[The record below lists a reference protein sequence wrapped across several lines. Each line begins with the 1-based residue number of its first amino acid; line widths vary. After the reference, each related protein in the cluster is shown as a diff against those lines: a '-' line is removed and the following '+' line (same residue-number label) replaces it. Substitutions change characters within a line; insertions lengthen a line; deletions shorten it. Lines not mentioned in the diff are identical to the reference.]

1 LARRALTSA
10 PAAAAAQPEPEV
22 LGAGAGE
29 GRDGERQLY
38 FREEERK
45 SERLAPGSYLQP
57 A

>member
-10 PAAAAAQPEPEV
+10 PAAAAQPEPEV